1 MTIKTIKKIHMNIY
15 IIRFTNLITIIVAFS
30 LVYACSGVDINAANK
45 TISNFYLNYKPGDY
59 RVVDKRLLSATL
71 IEKIEAAALKQK
83 EDASRLKSIGST
95 DKPLMI
101 EGDIYTSL
109 MEGTTSH
116 QIVHAVVDN
125 NTVKAEVK
133 FTNQYYNKTWS
144 DTVLLIQE
152 DNHWKIDDIFY
163 TSQQGGGQST
173 KGVLDAFL
181 HLPNQ

>member
-1 MTIKTIKKIHMNIY
+1 MKHIRVRPAHTLIAMFILCFINACSIKKMDSANA
-15 IIRFTNLITIIVAFS
+15 T
-30 LVYACSGVDINAANK
+30 INA
-45 TISNFYLNYKPGDY
+45 FYSKYKPGDY
-59 RVVDKRLLSATL
+59 RVVDKSLLSATL
-71 IEKIEAAALKQK
+71 VAKIEAAALKQK

-109 MEGTTSH
+109 MEGATSH
-116 QIVHAVVDN
+116 QIVHAVIDN
-125 NTVKAEVK
+125 NTVKAEIK

-144 DTVLLIQE
+144 DTIVLIQE
-152 DNHWKIDDIFY
+152 ENHWKIDDIFY
-163 TSQQGGGQST
+163 TSQQGGGEST